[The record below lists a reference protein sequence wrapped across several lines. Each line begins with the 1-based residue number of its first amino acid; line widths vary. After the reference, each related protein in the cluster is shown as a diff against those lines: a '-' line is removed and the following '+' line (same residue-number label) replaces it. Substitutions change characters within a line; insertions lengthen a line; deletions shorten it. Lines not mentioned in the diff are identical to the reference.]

1 MEINKFAWQNKPFTI
16 YIPWWLVCRRVIHP
30 EVPIGYA
37 WILNERNFAAN
48 SISISNGARIILLPA
63 YVSCIDTT
71 VSQIQFP
78 ALNPL
83 FYFCD
88 IILLLLLL
96 FMCLYVHN
104 LLESCL
110 WEDNPTGGRMPFQAG
125 FQSQL
130 PRVPLLPYC
139 CSAFLVFL
147 FLFSLLRQVSNEHP
161 KKLCH
166 LKVP

>member
-1 MEINKFAWQNKPFTI
+1 MNVALQPIQSRFQMARGLFYYPRM
-16 YIPWWLVCRRVIHP
+16 CRVLTRLS
-30 EVPIGYA
+30 E
-37 WILNERNFAAN
+37 
-48 SISISNGARIILLPA
+48 
-63 YVSCIDTT
+63 
-71 VSQIQFP
+71 IQFP